1 MKINNYNDL
10 LDAIKNKD
18 EEDKLLE
25 QIRIQEEQQKEE
37 ERIQDII
44 DMNMEMDFSNIFD
57 NNPEVKEIET
67 ASSSDGLILSLTTL
81 GYVDIEYIS
90 KITNRTLQDVISDLK
105 GSIFQN
111 PLTWE
116 ETFYKGWE
124 TKEEYLSGNLRDKY
138 KLAEEAN
145 IKFKGVFD
153 ANLDAIKAITND
165 NSHVTIDEIYFTLGS
180 PWIPED
186 IISRFIGKLIGWDQ
200 EFIDIKHDPDSG
212 TWSINMLDS
221 FVKYSYL
228 YDKYSTDRMPFTK
241 IIEKTLNQVPI
252 AVYDKKKGKFYDEE
266 KAPSIKN
273 EEDTLL
279 ALEKQ
284 RLIIKEFKEW
294 VYGDEEIKQTLVNI
308 YNEKYC
314 QNYKRYYPGEI
325 LTFPGMSKDINLFD
339 YQKNAVARII
349 FSKNTLLAH
358 DVGSGKT
365 YEMVAAAQELKR
377 MKISKKNL
385 FVVPNS
391 IINQWKKI
399 YLEMYPSANLLI
411 VDHKNFTPSKRENTL
426 KNIKENEYDNILM
439 TYSAFEM
446 IDLSPDYYR
455 TKIEEDFAQKRS
467 ASANSKTNTRQV
479 SNAANNTNAYLKK
492 LDLIGQRI
500 PGKIYFEDLEIDR
513 LFVDES
519 HNFKNVSL
527 GVDIK
532 VMGINSNGSKKCN
545 SMMDKVKYVQK
556 THDGGGVIFAT
567 ATPITNSISD
577 IYVIQK
583 YLQEGELKLLNL
595 SSFTAWLANFAEM
608 QPGFEIDIDTSKFRM
623 ANRYS
628 KFHNIPELA
637 SILSNIIDF
646 HHIDKD
652 KDLPD
657 FNGYTDIVTEP
668 DKFFKDFL
676 KDISDRAELVRGR
689 KPRVLKEETEDNKP
703 MYDNMLVITS
713 DGRKAAL
720 DLRLVDKLAPYN
732 FNYKVNVC
740 AREVVDIYHKTD
752 SFKGTQ
758 LIFCDVST
766 PKYGFNIYHEM
777 KRVLVNM
784 GIKEDEIQFIHDYV
798 SSSSKE
804 KLFKQVN
811 EGQVRVLMGSTFKLG
826 TGVNVQERLYAIH
839 HIDVPWRPSDITQ
852 RDGRILRL
860 GNTNKEVFIYR
871 YILKNSFDAYSW
883 QLLETKQNFIYKL
896 LNNSIFI
903 RDASDVDDT
912 TLNYAEVKALA
923 VGEPLLKERVEA
935 YNELQNLK
943 KLHYKTLEN
952 KEKMKVK
959 MYSLETSL
967 PILRREL
974 ANSQM
979 DYEYFKVMNL
989 ESMSNEE
996 KKDFREELF
1005 SKLLVNIDAKEE
1017 QKIGEYFGFN
1027 IISPSYQPN
1036 GEESMFI
1043 YLERVGKYYIK
1054 VGRSSLTLLRRI
1066 EDFLLDFENY
1076 VLDIQTR
1083 LANSVEYIEKA
1094 KEELAKDDFFVEKI
1108 EAAQKRLDEIDDKL
1122 GVKKGGN

>member
-1 MKINNYNDL
+1 MKKINNYDDL
-10 LDAIKNKD
+10 FNQNKKD
-18 EEDKLLE
+18 GEIEFE
-25 QIRIQEEQQKEE
+25 KEE
-37 ERIQDII
+37 IPESF
-44 DMNMEMDFSNIFD
+44 DMNMEMDFSNIF
-57 NNPEVKEIET
+57 NNNLETKDIET
-67 ASSSDGLILSLTTL
+67 TSSSDGLILSLTNL

-90 KITNRTLQDVISDLK
+90 KTTNKTMEDVIADLK

-111 PLTWE
+111 PLTWDE
-116 ETFYKGWE
+116 VFYKGWE

-138 KLAEEAN
+138 KIAESAN
-145 IKFKGVFD
+145 KKYVGLFES
-153 ANLDAIKAITND
+153 NMEAIKAISND
-165 NSHVTIDEIYFTLGS
+165 NASVTIDEIYFTIGS
-180 PWIPED
+180 PWIPEE
-186 IISRFIGKLIGWDQ
+186 IIGKFISQLIGWD
-200 EFIDIKHDPDSG
+200 EELIDIKHDPDSG
-212 TWSINMLDS
+212 TWSVNLLDS
-221 FVKYSYL
+221 FIKYSYL
-228 YDKYSTDRMPFTK
+228 YDKYSTDRMSFTK
-241 IIEKTLNQVPI
+241 IMEKTLNQVPLI
-252 AVYDKKKGKFYDEE
+252 VYEKKKGKFYDEE
-266 KAPSIKN
+266 KTPSIKN

-284 RLIIKEFKEW
+284 RLILKEFKEW
-294 VYGDEEIKQTLVNI
+294 VYSNEEIKQTLVNI

-314 QNYKRYYPGEI
+314 QNYRRYFPGEI
-325 LTFPGMSKDINLFD
+325 LTFPGMSKDVILFD
-339 YQKNAVARII
+339 YQKDAVARII

-365 YEMVAAAQELKR
+365 YEMIAAAQELRR

-391 IINQWKKI
+391 IITQWKKI
-399 YLEMYPSANLLI
+399 YLEMYPKAKLLI
-411 VDHKNFTPSKRENTL
+411 VDNRNFSPSKREITL
-426 KNIKENEYDNILM
+426 SKIRDDDYDSILM

-446 IDLSPDYYR
+446 IDMSPDYYR
-455 TKIEEDFAQKRS
+455 NQIEEDFAQKRT
-467 ASANSKTNTRQV
+467 ASANSKTNTKQV
-479 SNAANNTNAYLKK
+479 SAAANNTKGYLKK
-492 LDLIGQRI
+492 LDLVGQRI

-527 GVDIK
+527 GTDIK
-532 VMGINSNGSKKCN
+532 ALGINATGSKKCN
-545 SMMDKVKYVQK
+545 TMMDKVKYVQK

-595 SSFTAWLANFAEM
+595 SSFPAWLANFAEM

-646 HHIDKD
+646 HHVDKD

-657 FNGYTDIVTEP
+657 FNGYTDIVTNP
-668 DKFFKDFL
+668 DKYFKDFL
-676 KDISDRAELVRGR
+676 KDISERAELVRGR
-689 KPRVLKEETEDNKP
+689 NPRLLKEETEDNKK

-720 DLRLVDKLAPYN
+720 DLRLVDAHAPYN
-732 FNYKVNVC
+732 MEYKVNVC
-740 AREVVDIYHKTD
+740 AREVVDIYRKTD
-752 SFKGTQ
+752 SIKGTQ

-766 PKYGFNIYHEM
+766 PKNRFNIYHEM
-777 KRVLVNM
+777 KRVLINM
-784 GIKEDEIQFIHDYV
+784 GIKEEEIQFIHDYV
-798 SSSSKE
+798 SNSSKE
-804 KLFKQVN
+804 KLYKLVN
-811 EGQVRVLMGSTFKLG
+811 KGEVRVLMGSTFKLG

-896 LNNSIFI
+896 LNNSVFI
-903 RDASDVDDT
+903 RDASDIDDT

-943 KLHYKTLEN
+943 KLSYKSMEN

-959 MYSLETSL
+959 MYSLESNIPT
-967 PILRREL
+967 LRREL

-979 DYEYFKVMNL
+979 DLDYLKVINL
-989 ESMSNEE
+989 DSMSLEE
-996 KKDFREELF
+996 KKDFREEIF
-1005 SKLLVNIDAKEE
+1005 SSLISNIDNKEE
-1017 QKIGEYFGFN
+1017 KIGEYFGFS

-1036 GEESMFI
+1036 GDESMFV
-1043 YLERVGKYYIK
+1043 YLERVGKYYLK
-1054 VGRSSLTLLRRI
+1054 VGRSSLTLIRRI
-1066 EDFLLDFENY
+1066 EEFLLGFENY
-1076 VLDIQTR
+1076 VLDIKSR
-1083 LANSVEYIEKA
+1083 LDTSIEYIEKA
-1094 KEELAKDDFFVEKI
+1094 KIELDKEDMYLEKI
-1108 EAAQKRLDEIDDKL
+1108 EAAQKRLDDIDKKL
-1122 GVKKGGN
+1122 GVTKGEK

>member
-1 MKINNYNDL
+1 MKINNYDDL
-10 LDAIKNKD
+10 LNQNEKDDEVELKKD
-18 EEDKLLE
+18 E
-25 QIRIQEEQQKEE
+25 
-37 ERIQDII
+37 
-44 DMNMEMDFSNIFD
+44 MNDSFGMDMEMDFSNIF
-57 NNPEVKEIET
+57 NNNLEVQDLDATT
-67 ASSSDGLILSLTTL
+67 ASDGLILSLTNL
-81 GYVDIEYIS
+81 GCVDIEYIS
-90 KITNRTLQDVISDLK
+90 KITNKTMEDVISDLI

-111 PLTWE
+111 PLTWDE
-116 ETFYKGWE
+116 IFYKGWE

-138 KLAEEAN
+138 KIAESAN
-145 IKFKGVFD
+145 KKYVGLFES
-153 ANLDAIKAITND
+153 NMEAIKAITND
-165 NSHVTIDEIYFTLGS
+165 NASVTIDEIYFTIGS
-180 PWIPED
+180 PWIPEE
-186 IISRFIGKLIGWDQ
+186 IIGKFISQLIGWD
-200 EFIDIKHDPDSG
+200 EELIDIKHDPDSG
-212 TWSINMLDS
+212 TWSINLLDT

-228 YDKYSTDRMPFTK
+228 YDKYSTDRMSFTK
-241 IIEKTLNQVPI
+241 IMEKTLNQAPI
-252 AVYDKKKGKFYDEE
+252 VLYEKKKGKFFDLE
-266 KAPSIKN
+266 KAPAIKN

-284 RLIIKEFKEW
+284 RLILKEFKDW
-294 VYGDEEIKQTLVNI
+294 VYSNEDIKNTLVNI

-314 QNYKRYYPGEI
+314 QNYKRYFPGEI
-325 LTFPGMSKDINLFD
+325 LTFPNMSNKVVLFD
-339 YQKNAVARII
+339 YQKDAVARII

-391 IINQWKKI
+391 IIGQWKKI
-399 YLEMYPSANLLI
+399 YLEMYPSAKLLI
-411 VDHKNFTPSKRENTL
+411 VDNRNFSPSKRQITL
-426 KNIKENEYDNILM
+426 EKIKNEEYDSILM

-446 IDLSPDYYR
+446 IDMSPDYYR
-455 TKIEEDFAQKRS
+455 NKIEEDFAQKRN
-467 ASANSKTNTRQV
+467 ASANSKTNTKHV
-479 SNAANNTNAYLKK
+479 STIANNTNAYLKK
-492 LDLIGQRI
+492 LDVIGQRI

-527 GVDIK
+527 GTDIK
-532 VMGINSNGSKKCN
+532 VLGINAVGSKKCN
-545 SMMDKVKYVQK
+545 TMMDKVKYVQK
-556 THDGGGVIFAT
+556 THDGGGVVFAT

-595 SSFTAWLANFAEM
+595 SSFPAWLANFAEM

-646 HHIDKD
+646 HHVDKD

-657 FNGYTDIVTEP
+657 FNGYTDIVTNP
-668 DKFFKDFL
+668 DNYFKEFL
-676 KDISDRAELVRGR
+676 KDISERADSVRNR
-689 KPRVLKEETEDNKP
+689 NPRLLKEETEDNKK

-720 DLRLVDKLAPYN
+720 DLRLVDKHAPYN
-732 FNYKVNVC
+732 YEYKVNVC
-740 AREVVDIYHKTD
+740 AREVVKIYRKTD

-766 PKYGFNIYHEM
+766 PKNSFNIYHEM
-777 KRVLVNM
+777 KRTLMNM
-784 GIKEDEIQFIHDYV
+784 GIKDEEIQFIHDFV
-798 SSSSKE
+798 SNSSKE
-804 KLFKQVN
+804 KLYKLVN
-811 EGQVRVLMGSTFKLG
+811 EGKVRVLMGSTFKLG

-896 LNNSIFI
+896 LNNSVFI
-903 RDASDVDDT
+903 RDASDIDDT

-943 KLHYKTLEN
+943 KLRFKSLEN

-959 MYSLETSL
+959 MYSLESNI
-967 PILRREL
+967 PSLRREL

-979 DYEYFKVMNL
+979 DLDYFKVINID
-989 ESMSNEE
+989 SVSSEE
-996 KKDFREELF
+996 KKELREELF
-1005 SKLLVNIDAKEE
+1005 SNLISNMDNKEE
-1017 QKIGEYFGFN
+1017 QKIGEFLGFS

-1036 GEESMFI
+1036 GDESMFV
-1043 YLERVGKYYIK
+1043 YLERVGKYYLK
-1054 VGRSSLTLLRRI
+1054 VGRSSLTLIRRI
-1066 EDFLLDFENY
+1066 EDFLLNLDTY
-1076 VLDIQTR
+1076 VQDIKSRLDTSI
-1083 LANSVEYIEKA
+1083 EYIEKA
-1094 KEELAKDDFFVEKI
+1094 KEEIEKDDMYLEKI
-1108 EAAQKRLDEIDDKL
+1108 ELAQKRLDDIDKKL
-1122 GVKKGGN
+1122 GVTKGDK